1 MIRELNVSNLSTQ
14 KEEIISTVQELARQE
29 DQEKILNLKLLS
41 TIGAI
46 PEALEVIEKIH
57 TSDVDLYI
65 EASGE
70 ISPAGL
76 LIACAGKPKHRK
88 AHFSTI
94 FKLKDNPEEGKK
106 NKIKDPYSS
115 CIIET
120 LVGLGARKVEISEI
134 YGSQFFITSIDAK
147 RMKIIDDAGIVE
159 NKYKKVKKSEEVSE
173 KVVDEE
179 HVTT

>member
-1 MIRELNVSNLSTQ
+1 MNKEIVLKNLTTQKGDLLSNIQELISSTDDEKNLS
-14 KEEIISTVQELARQE
+14 
-29 DQEKILNLKLLS
+29 LKLDS
-41 TIGAI
+41 TIGTI

-76 LIACAGKPKHRK
+76 LIACAGKPKQRK

-94 FKLKDNPEEGKK
+94 FKLKDNLEEGKK
-106 NKIKDPYSS
+106 NKIRDPYSS

-120 LVGLGARKVEISEI
+120 LVGLGARKSEISEV
-134 YGSQFFITSIDAK
+134 YGSQYFITSMDAK

-159 NKYKKVKKSEEVSE
+159 NKYKKVKKNEEASENI
-173 KVVDEE
+173 VVDEQ
-179 HVTT
+179 VAT